1 MTGGIS
7 MNRRAV
13 LGSLAAVGL
22 GAGWARAGDA
32 EGAAGRDREDPM
44 GYDAASGE
52 YVLPDLPYAYDAL
65 EPVIDEQTMR
75 IHHGK
80 HHAGYVRGLNG
91 ALKQLADIRAG
102 RGDAG
107 LTEHWTKKLSFHA
120 GGHINHT
127 LFWSGM
133 APAGRGGGGSAG
145 GALGDAIE
153 ASFGS
158 FDGFAG
164 QFKAAARSVE
174 GSGWAWLVKDP
185 ISGGLLILQMHNQ
198 QHSVFAGATP
208 LLGIDVW
215 EHAYYLKYQ
224 NRRAEYV
231 DRFMDIVNWAEVGRR
246 FEAASS

>member
-1 MTGGIS
+1 MDENTNVG
-7 MNRRAV
+7 RRAV

-22 GAGWARAGDA
+22 GAGLAR
-32 EGAAGRDREDPM
+32 GRASGVWGSDDSSDTM
-44 GYDAASGE
+44 GYDHASGR
-52 YVLPDLPYAYDAL
+52 YVLPDLPYGYDAL
-65 EPVIDEQTMR
+65 EPAIDEQTMR

-91 ALKQLADIRAG
+91 ALKELSEIRAG
-102 RGDAG
+102 NGNAG
-107 LTEHWTKKLSFHA
+107 LIEHWTKKLSFHA

-133 APAGRGGGGSAG
+133 APAGKGGGGSAG
-145 GALGDAIE
+145 GSLGAAIVE
-153 ASFGS
+153 SFGS
-158 FDGFAG
+158 FDGFAD

-174 GSGWAWLVKDP
+174 GSGWAWLVRDA

-198 QHSVFAGATP
+198 QHSVFAGAAP

-215 EHAYYLKYQ
+215 EHAYYLRYQ

-231 DRFMDIVNWAEVGRR
+231 DRFMDVVNWGEIGRR
-246 FEAASS
+246 FEAAAG

>member
-1 MTGGIS
+1 MTNEIN
-7 MNRRAV
+7 MDRRAV

-22 GAGWARAGDA
+22 GAGFTQAGVS
-32 EGAAGRDREDPM
+32 ETSGSRDHHDPM
-44 GYDAASGE
+44 GFDPATGE
-52 YVLPDLPYAYDAL
+52 YVLPDLPYGYNAL
-65 EPVIDEQTMR
+65 EPAIDEQTMR

-91 ALKQLADIRAG
+91 AMKQLKDIREG
-102 RGDAG
+102 RGDAS
-107 LTEHWTKKLSFHA
+107 LTEHWTRKLSFHA

-127 LFWSGM
+127 LFWGGM
-133 APAGRGGGGSAG
+133 APAGSGGGGAPGGELAG
-145 GALGDAIE
+145 AID

-185 ISGGLLILQMHNQ
+185 ISGGLMILQMHNQ

-231 DRFMDIVNWAEVGRR
+231 DRFMDIVNWGEIGNR
-246 FEAASS
+246 FRAAGG

>member
-1 MTGGIS
+1 MTTE
-7 MNRRAV
+7 MNMDRRAV

-22 GAGWARAGDA
+22 GAGFAQAGTGTRARD
-32 EGAAGRDREDPM
+32 DHDPM
-44 GYDAASGE
+44 GFDKAAGE
-52 YVLPDLPYAYDAL
+52 YVLPDLPYGYDAL

-80 HHAGYVRGLNG
+80 HHAGYVRGLNW
-91 ALKQLADIRAG
+91 ALKQLKDIRLG
-102 RGDAG
+102 GGDAA
-107 LTEHWTKKLSFHA
+107 LTEHWTQKLSFHA

-127 LFWSGM
+127 LFWTGM
-133 APAGRGGGGSAG
+133 APSGKGGGGSAG
-145 GALGDAIE
+145 GKLGAAI
-153 ASFGS
+153 ASSFES
-158 FDGFAG
+158 FDAFAD

-185 ISGGLLILQMHNQ
+185 ISGGLMILQMHNQ

-231 DRFMDIVNWAEVGRR
+231 DRFMDIVNWSEIGRR
-246 FEAASS
+246 FEAAQG